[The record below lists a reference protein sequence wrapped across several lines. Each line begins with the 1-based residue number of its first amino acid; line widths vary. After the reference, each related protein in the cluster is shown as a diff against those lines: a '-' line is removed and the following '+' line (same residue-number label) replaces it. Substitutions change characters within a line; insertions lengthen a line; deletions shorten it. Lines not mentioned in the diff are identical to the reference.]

1 MRSPYSITN
10 SNGSHS
16 VVIPSRYSDAEKEL
30 GKYWN
35 EQIKLKDVV
44 FNLQHKKGMSRDFIV
59 KTWKMFQDQYGFG
72 KKIPDRLIGENK
84 VVPINECSND
94 WLRHHGLIPE
104 NLKH

>member
-1 MRSPYSITN
+1 
-10 SNGSHS
+10 
-16 VVIPSRYSDAEKEL
+16 
-30 GKYWN
+30 
-35 EQIKLKDVV
+35 
-44 FNLQHKKGMSRDFIV
+44 MSRDFIV